1 MTTVAVLGLGAMGS
15 RIASRL
21 MAAQHDVVTW
31 NRSREKA
38 RHLEAAGARLMR
50 SPAEASA
57 EADVVLSMLAD
68 ATALRNVFEGPEG
81 ALEGLVP
88 GSTLIEM
95 STVGAG
101 AVLRIASQLPAAVSM
116 LDAPVMGSLAEARD
130 GSLTILV
137 GGSRRVFDRWSP
149 LLAALGSPMFVGP
162 LGAGAT
168 AKLVAN
174 ASLFGVLTVLGETI
188 RLADALRLP
197 RETTFA
203 VLAATPLA
211 EQAGRRRGSIEA
223 DQFDP
228 RFRLS
233 LARKDADLIL
243 QAARAKDVELAIASV
258 VRDVLVEAE
267 AAGWGER
274 DYTALLSWMA
284 QRPGGPGSRANRDAR

>member
-38 RHLEAAGARLMR
+38 RELVAAGAQLME

-57 EADVVLSMLAD
+57 KADVVLSMLAD
-68 ATALRNVFEGPEG
+68 APALRNVFEGPGG

-88 GSTLIEM
+88 GSTVIDM
-95 STVGAG
+95 STVGID
-101 AVLRIASQLPAAVSM
+101 AVLHIASELPAGVSM
-116 LDAPVMGSLAEARD
+116 LDAPVMGSMAEARD
-130 GSLTILV
+130 GSLTIFV
-137 GGSRRVFDRWSP
+137 GGPETVFDRWSA
-149 LLAALGSPMFVGP
+149 LLAALGSAMFVGP

-174 ASLFGVLTVLGETI
+174 ASLFGILTVLGETI
-188 RLADALRLP
+188 RLADALGLP
-197 RETTFA
+197 REATFA

-211 EQAGRRRGSIEA
+211 EQAARRRASIEA
-223 DQFDP
+223 DRFDP

-233 LARKDADLIL
+233 LARKDAELIL
-243 QAARAKDVELAIASV
+243 QAARTKHLELALARL
-258 VRDVLVEAE
+258 VRDLFTEAE
-267 AAGWGER
+267 TAGWRER
-274 DYTALLSWMA
+274 DYTALLSWIA
-284 QRPGGPGSRANRDAR
+284 QRPGGTGTAASRDVR